1 MSLPPL
7 AVDVDGTLTRPGH
20 HDATAPP
27 GLDPRVFDPLRAWP
41 APVVVATGKAF
52 PYPVA
57 LCHFAGIEE
66 RVVAENGGVVYAAD
80 EVEFRGD
87 PEAARAVLA
96 EFEARGGD
104 TGWGPADT
112 VNRWR
117 ETEVAV
123 AADGDADLLRSVAT
137 DHGMT
142 VVDTGYAYH
151 VVSPDVDKGR
161 GLERAATLLGRDADE
176 FVAVGDSAND
186 VALFEVVGDSYAVGN
201 AADVARSAAA
211 NAVEG
216 EGADGFLAAVS
227 AVEERHERD

>member
-20 HDATAPP
+20 DATAPL

-96 EFEARGGD
+96 EFEDRGGD
-104 TGWGPADT
+104 PGWEPVDT

-123 AADGDADLLRSVAT
+123 AADGDADLLRSVAA
-137 DHGMT
+137 DHDMT

-161 GLERAATLLGRDADE
+161 GLERAATLLGRDVDE

-211 NAVEG
+211 HTVKE

-227 AVEERHERD
+227 AVEQRHERG